1 MSDESVIESVEESLE
16 KLVAQAVEIRFAA
29 KPIPSPSENVSF
41 QLDVLRDV
49 RGLLDQLDEIL
60 VRVMRVRARAR
71 RSSFTAAYE
80 AEAKWDQELDSILR
94 APAQRGG
101 EFVGAKERA
110 SEANLRSL
118 SERRSAFIARRGA
131 DTADAAAEVIKKLH
145 RDLDSIRQDIGLIV
159 RSRAFESSLDR

>member
-1 MSDESVIESVEESLE
+1 MSDEAVVEGVEEALE
-16 KLVAQAVEIRFAA
+16 TLVAKAVEIRFAA
-29 KPIPSPSENVSF
+29 KPIPGPSEDMSF
-41 QLDVLRDV
+41 QLEVLRDV

-60 VRVMRVRARAR
+60 VKVMRVRARAR
-71 RSSFTAAYE
+71 RSSFTATYE
-80 AEAKWDQELDSILR
+80 AEAKWDEELDSILR
-94 APAQRGG
+94 APSQRGG

-110 SEANLRSL
+110 SEANLRTVPY
-118 SERRSAFIARRGA
+118 RRQAFVAKRGA